1 MQILGRGR
9 AGGGVSPLSLAATM
23 PVAAAPRLALAPA
36 AAVARWVAAEDLVD
50 SDAHEVPVAVWLEQ
64 LLPGEE
70 GRGGGEGRGGEH
82 LMCGTP
88 RRGGAGAPFPMQP
101 PPPLHAAVPPRAN
114 LPHAAP
120 RHVAPTP
127 ATLPHPERLACSGL
141 SMEASPCGGWFSMLN
156 TSTHTLSKG
165 HTRRMASSCAAAAR
179 SPQHAGGG
187 CGRGG
192 GGEAGRTSD

>member
-101 PPPLHAAVPPRAN
+101 PPLSTRQCHPGPTY
-114 LPHAAP
+114 
-120 RHVAPTP
+120 PTP
-127 ATLPHPERLACSGL
+127 RRATSRLPRPPYPTPS
-141 SMEASPCGGWFSMLN
+141 ASP
-156 TSTHTLSKG
+156 
-165 HTRRMASSCAAAAR
+165 AAA
-179 SPQHAGGG
+179 
-187 CGRGG
+187 
-192 GGEAGRTSD
+192 